1 MSLTLKT
8 YVYKTIYP
16 VNKKRTPVMLSNPFH
31 NRIKTIRNNGIV
43 HRNLNKSQ
51 TDYQHQ
57 LTPVEKAIIDAKS
70 TCAVESSEDCV
81 VAWDIVEELSRTAAD
96 KKQKEPI
103 QLSNLE
109 SEDYAD
115 IDPSIEDSVIFDL

>member
-8 YVYKTIYP
+8 NVYKTIYP
-16 VNKKRTPVMLSNPFH
+16 LNKKRTCVMLSNPFH

-51 TDYQHQ
+51 SNYQPQ
-57 LTPVEKAIIDAKS
+57 LTPVEKAILDAKS

-96 KKQKEPI
+96 KKQKEP
-103 QLSNLE
+103 LKVNNLE
-109 SEDYAD
+109 EDYTD
-115 IDPSIEDSVIFDL
+115 IEPSIEDSVIFDL